1 MIDEQKRR
9 AGEAALAYIKDGM
22 TVGLGTGSTAEHFI
36 KALGLQ
42 VSAGLEIQAV
52 PTSVRS
58 ENLARALGIPL
69 TEIEGANEI
78 DVTVDGADEI
88 DPHLALIKGR
98 GGALLREKIV
108 ASASQQMIVIADQS
122 KLVDRLGKFP
132 LPIEIVRFGVAATTE
147 HIFWTLRECGVEPEW
162 VRLRETD
169 GANAVPVIT
178 DSGNLII
185 DCGCNQIPDAAV
197 LGQALSGIPGVVE
210 HGIFVR
216 LASMALIG
224 TPEGVETVTP
234 GFRLPPKT
242 LTR

>member
-9 AGEAALAYIKDGM
+9 AGEAALAYIQDGM

-36 KALGLQ
+36 KALGVE

-52 PTSVRS
+52 PTSMRS

-69 TEIEGANEI
+69 TEIEGASEI
-78 DVTVDGADEI
+78 NVTVDGADEI
-88 DPHLALIKGR
+88 DPHLALIKGG

-122 KLVDRLGKFP
+122 KMVPRLGQFP

-147 HIFWTLRECGVEPEW
+147 HLFWTLRECGVEPEW
-162 VRLRETD
+162 VRLRETK
-169 GANAVPVIT
+169 ASNPAPFIT

-185 DCGCNQIPDAAV
+185 DCGCGAIPDAEA
-197 LGQALSGIPGVVE
+197 LATALSAIPGVVE
-210 HGIFVR
+210 HGIFIR

-224 TPEGVETVTP
+224 TPQGVETITP
-234 GFRLPPKT
+234 AYQLPPKT